1 MLNVAV
7 SIETTRPLTV
17 NYKNRIDVKH
27 NQTLTRQQV
36 INIYVFSYLGIC
48 EDEAVLWTTCGSP
61 ITVLQRSPFT
71 QACV

>member
-7 SIETTRPLTV
+7 SVETTMLLTV
-17 NYKNRIDVKH
+17 NYKNRIGVKN
-27 NQTLTRQQV
+27 NQTLTRQQA
-36 INIYVFSYLGIC
+36 IKIFFLYLGIC
-48 EDEAVLWTTCGSP
+48 EDEAVLWTTCSSP